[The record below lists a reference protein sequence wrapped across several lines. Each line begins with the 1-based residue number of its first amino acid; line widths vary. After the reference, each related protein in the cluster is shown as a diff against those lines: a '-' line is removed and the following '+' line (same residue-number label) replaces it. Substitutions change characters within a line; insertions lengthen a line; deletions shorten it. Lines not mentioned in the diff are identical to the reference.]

1 MVRDRE
7 RGDPKRTSWWSET
20 ERGMTPRGPPD
31 GQRQSEGG
39 PQEDLLVVRDR
50 ERGDPKRTSWWSET
64 ERGRTPRGPPGGQRQ
79 REG

>member
-1 MVRDRE
+1 
-7 RGDPKRTSWWSET
+7 
-20 ERGMTPRGPPD
+20 MTPRGPPD

-50 ERGDPKRTSWWSET
+50 ERDDPKRTSWWSET
-64 ERGRTPRGPPGGQRQ
+64 ERGMTPRGPPDGQRR